1 MTDASTR
8 SLPAWLVLIL
18 ATFLLLAGTIA
29 FAIDERLG
37 VALVVAPVGIAVV
50 LSPPAGAALLFF
62 LLPLEELAAFTGG
75 MATKLVGVAVVAG
88 WLLHAL
94 LWREPIGAPV
104 IGAPVAALVLWAA
117 LSVLWAV
124 DQSTALHMLVTYVQ
138 LLGLYLLVANVLRT
152 PGALRRALY
161 AHVAGGVV
169 LAVIGLYL
177 TWNGVLQRGRTAI
190 VVDEQ
195 LVMEPNAFAA
205 ALILPVVVC
214 LTVTTDWQ
222 RGGIERLA
230 LALAG
235 MVCMTT
241 ILLTMSRGAVV
252 AITVAAVAVS
262 IARGQLL
269 LPVLGVLLALPGLL
283 LAPPEFW
290 ERWSAGAT
298 LADRGA
304 GRLDIW
310 SVGWVIVREHPLLGV
325 GLGCFP
331 VVYYD
336 FLSQATGISAKHAE
350 HVAHVLEK
358 YPHNI
363 YLGAAAELGLFGF
376 VLLVAVLGIHL
387 WVARGTWRLLRA
399 AGHPGSDLALA
410 IVAGLLALIVQG
422 GAFDIAHRKYLW
434 AALGLAAIGR
444 GLVPSS
450 AAVADALPLRR
461 AA

>member
-8 SLPAWLVLIL
+8 SLPAWLVLAV
-18 ATFLLLAGTIA
+18 ATILLLAGTVA
-29 FAIDERLG
+29 FAIDARLG
-37 VALVVAPVGIAVV
+37 VALLVAPVVVAVV

-75 MATKLVGVAVVAG
+75 MVTKLFGVAVVAG

-104 IGAPVAALVLWAA
+104 IGVPVAAFVFWAA

-124 DQSTALHMLVTYVQ
+124 DQSVSLHMLLTYVQ
-138 LLGLYLLVANVLRT
+138 LLGLYLLVVNVLRT
-152 PGALRRALY
+152 PGALRHALY

-169 LAVIGLYL
+169 LAVFGLCL
-177 TWNGVLQRGRTAI
+177 TWEGVLQRGRTAI
-190 VVDEQ
+190 VVDQQ
-195 LVMEPNAFAA
+195 LLMEPNAFAA

-214 LTVTTDWQ
+214 LTTTTDVR
-222 RGGIERLA
+222 RGGFERFA

-235 MVCMTT
+235 AVCLTT
-241 ILLTMSRGAVV
+241 ILLTMSRGAIV
-252 AITVAAVAVS
+252 AIAVS
-262 IARGQLL
+262 AIAVSVARGQLL
-269 LPVLGVLLALPGLL
+269 LPVLGLLLAAPGLL

-290 ERWSAGAT
+290 QRWSEGAT

-310 SVGWVIVREHPLLGV
+310 SVGWVVVRQYPLLGV

-331 VVYYD
+331 VVYYT
-336 FLSQATGISAKHAE
+336 FLSQATGISWKHAE

-363 YLGAAAELGLFGF
+363 YLGAAAELGIPGF
-376 VLLVAVLGIHL
+376 LLLVAVLAVHL
-387 WVARGTWRLLRA
+387 WVARATWRLLRA
-399 AGHPGSDLALA
+399 AGHPGADLALA
-410 IVAGLLALIVQG
+410 IAAGLLALVVQG

-434 AALGLAAIGR
+434 AVLGLAAIGR

-450 AAVADALPLRR
+450 SAATEAVPLRR